1 MTLESLALQGNT
13 NIYDNLAATVSGRI
27 REARK
32 ACFREWFSDFG
43 NTEHRLEFVANI
55 HGIEFI
61 NDSMSV
67 SLNGAW
73 FALETQSKPVIW
85 IAGGGSTRAELEF
98 LKKVVEKKVKA
109 IICQGSG
116 NEALHEAFS
125 DLEIPIANTYTM
137 DEAVEAAYY
146 LGRKGDVAL
155 FSPGCAEDP
164 MFENHEARG
173 IAFRNAVKNL

>member
-13 NIYDNLAATVSGRI
+13 NIYENLAATVSGRI

-73 FALETQSKPVIW
+73 FALETMSKPVIW
-85 IAGGGSTRAELEF
+85 IAGGGNSHEDMKF
-98 LKKVVEKKVKA
+98 LRSVVEKKVKA
-109 IICQGSG
+109 IICLGPE
-116 NEALHEAFS
+116 NEAIHETFS
-125 DLEIPIANTYTM
+125 NLEIPIADTFSM
-137 DEAVEAAYY
+137 AEAVEAAYY
-146 LGRKGDVAL
+146 LGRKGDAAL
-155 FSPGCAEDP
+155 FSPGCREDAI
-164 MFENHEARG
+164 FTDHEARG
-173 IAFRNAVKNL
+173 VAFRKAVKDL

>member
-1 MTLESLALQGNT
+1 MTLESLALQGNA
-13 NIYDNLAATVSGRI
+13 NVYDNLASTVSGRI

-32 ACFREWFSDFG
+32 ACFREWFADFS

-73 FALETQSKPVIW
+73 FALETMSKPVIW
-85 IAGGGSTRAELEF
+85 IAGGGSSHAELEF
-98 LKKVVEKKVKA
+98 LKPVIEKKVKA
-109 IICQGSG
+109 IICLGPG
-116 NEALHEAFS
+116 NISIHESFADS
-125 DLEIPIANTYTM
+125 EIPIADTYTM
-137 DEAVEAAYY
+137 AEAVEAAYY

-155 FSPGCAEDP
+155 FSPGCKEDAI
-164 MFENHEARG
+164 FDSHEARG
-173 IAFRNAVKNL
+173 IAFRNAVKHL